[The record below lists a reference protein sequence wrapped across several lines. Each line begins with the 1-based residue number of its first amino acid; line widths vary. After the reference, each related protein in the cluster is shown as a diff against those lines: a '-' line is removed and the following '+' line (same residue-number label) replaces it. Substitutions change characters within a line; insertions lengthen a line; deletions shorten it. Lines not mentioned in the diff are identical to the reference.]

1 MSTKHSKR
9 SAWSRST
16 TSKIDILAVAAF
28 SCLLLCQCAK
38 DSDQKED
45 ELYIRDSERQ
55 WAESVASGDASV
67 VERILANDFIGV
79 DPRGQ
84 LYDKAKMIS
93 DTRDGAKFFA
103 SNHLNEVKIRFY
115 GHTAV
120 AQGANRGSGALASVG
135 VSSGPIPGFAATAA
149 GKLLPL
155 RISPSRNQELF
166 SRNNSKRIRLFG
178 RAEE

>member
-84 LYDKAKMIS
+84 RYDKAKMIS

-120 AQGANRGSGALASVG
+120 AQGSESWERRTGERGRFVWTDTWLRRDGRWEIVAAEDLTVPEPGG
-135 VSSGPIPGFAATAA
+135 V
-149 GKLLPL
+149 LPQ
-155 RISPSRNQELF
+155 R
-166 SRNNSKRIRLFG
+166 
-178 RAEE
+178 

>member
-38 DSDQKED
+38 NSDQKED

-67 VERILANDFIGV
+67 VERILADDFIGV

-120 AQGANRGSGALASVG
+120 AQGSESWERRTGERGRFVWTDTWLRRDGRWEIVAAEDLTVPEPGAV
-135 VSSGPIPGFAATAA
+135 
-149 GKLLPL
+149 LP
-155 RISPSRNQELF
+155 QQ
-166 SRNNSKRIRLFG
+166 
-178 RAEE
+178 

>member
-1 MSTKHSKR
+1 MKHSKR

-16 TSKIDILAVAAF
+16 TSKIDILAVAAL
-28 SCLLLCQCAK
+28 SCLVLCQCAK
-38 DSDQKED
+38 HSDQKED

-120 AQGANRGSGALASVG
+120 AQGSESWERRTGERGRFVWTDTWLRRDGPWEIVAAEDLTVPEPGAV
-135 VSSGPIPGFAATAA
+135 
-149 GKLLPL
+149 LP
-155 RISPSRNQELF
+155 QQ
-166 SRNNSKRIRLFG
+166 
-178 RAEE
+178 

>member
-1 MSTKHSKR
+1 MRHSKR

-38 DSDQKED
+38 PFDQKAD

-93 DTRDGAKFFA
+93 DTRDGPKFFA
-103 SNHLNEVKIRFY
+103 SNHLNQVKIRFY
-115 GHTAV
+115 GDTAV
-120 AQGANRGSGALASVG
+120 AQGSESWERRTGERGRFVWTDTWLRRDGRWEIVAAEDLTLPEPGAV
-135 VSSGPIPGFAATAA
+135 
-149 GKLLPL
+149 LP
-155 RISPSRNQELF
+155 QQ
-166 SRNNSKRIRLFG
+166 
-178 RAEE
+178 

>member
-1 MSTKHSKR
+1 MSTKHSTR

-93 DTRDGAKFFA
+93 DTREGPKFFA

-115 GHTAV
+115 GDTAV
-120 AQGANRGSGALASVG
+120 AQGSESWDRRTGARGRFVWTDALLRRIELWA
-135 VSSGPIPGFAATAA
+135 IDAAA
-149 GKLLPL
+149 
-155 RISPSRNQELF
+155 
-166 SRNNSKRIRLFG
+166 
-178 RAEE
+178 

>member
-38 DSDQKED
+38 NSDQKED

-120 AQGANRGSGALASVG
+120 AQGSESWERRTGERGRFVWTDTWLRRDGRWEIVAAEDLTVPEPGAV
-135 VSSGPIPGFAATAA
+135 
-149 GKLLPL
+149 LP
-155 RISPSRNQELF
+155 QQ
-166 SRNNSKRIRLFG
+166 
-178 RAEE
+178 

>member
-1 MSTKHSKR
+1 MRHSKR

-38 DSDQKED
+38 PSDQKAD

-115 GHTAV
+115 GDTAV
-120 AQGANRGSGALASVG
+120 AQGSESWERRTGERGRFVWTDTWLRRDGRWEIV
-135 VSSGPIPGFAATAA
+135 AAEDLTVPEPRTV
-149 GKLLPL
+149 LP
-155 RISPSRNQELF
+155 QQ
-166 SRNNSKRIRLFG
+166 
-178 RAEE
+178 

>member
-1 MSTKHSKR
+1 MKHSKR

-16 TSKIDILAVAAF
+16 TSKIGILAVAAF

-38 DSDQKED
+38 PSDQKAD

-79 DPRGQ
+79 DPHGRI
-84 LYDKAKMIS
+84 YDKAKMIS
-93 DTRDGAKFFA
+93 DTREGPKFFA

-115 GHTAV
+115 GDTAV
-120 AQGANRGSGALASVG
+120 AQGSESWERRTGERGRFVWTDTWLRRNDRWEIVAAEDLTVPEPGAV
-135 VSSGPIPGFAATAA
+135 
-149 GKLLPL
+149 LP
-155 RISPSRNQELF
+155 QQ
-166 SRNNSKRIRLFG
+166 
-178 RAEE
+178 

>member
-1 MSTKHSKR
+1 MKHSKR

-16 TSKIDILAVAAF
+16 TSKIGILAVAAF

-38 DSDQKED
+38 PSDQKAD

-67 VERILANDFIGV
+67 VERILADDFIGV

-115 GHTAV
+115 GDTAV
-120 AQGANRGSGALASVG
+120 AQGSESWERRTGERGRFLWTDTWLRRDGRWEIVAAEDLTVPEPRAG
-135 VSSGPIPGFAATAA
+135 VP
-149 GKLLPL
+149 
-155 RISPSRNQELF
+155 QQ
-166 SRNNSKRIRLFG
+166 
-178 RAEE
+178 